1 MSTSGT
7 RAWGTLL
14 RYVPVDSAA
23 VTIGEVTG
31 FGPPDV
37 SADTIEMTSHQST
50 SRYREFIQGLLD
62 GGEVGITCNA
72 VPADAGQAAV
82 LAHFTAGTAL
92 LMELAFP
99 DNSAWAFSALCTG
112 CQPVVTAD
120 IEGKLEFASTLKISG
135 VPAWGASQA
144 VGLTTPFFTLSEGD
158 ASLDPEPSAAAYAYT
173 AEVANVIETLTVTP
187 VSTGADSIEVN
198 GTVVATTEA
207 SGAISLSVGAN
218 TIVVVCAESLHRT
231 ARYEIVVTRAAA

>member
-1 MSTSGT
+1 MSSGN

-14 RYVPVDSAA
+14 RYVPVSAAA

-37 SADTIEMTSHQST
+37 TADTIEMTSHQST
-50 SRYREFIQGLLD
+50 SRYREFTQGVID
-62 GGEVGITCNA
+62 GGEVSIVCNS

-82 LAHFTAGTAL
+82 IAHFSAGTAL

-112 CQPVVTAD
+112 VQPVTAAD
-120 IEGKLEFASTLKISG
+120 IEGKLEFASTLKITG

-144 VGLTTPFFTLSEGD
+144 VGLTTPFFTLSQGD
-158 ASLDPEPSAAAYAYT
+158 GTLDPESSAAAYAYT
-173 AEVANVIETLTVTP
+173 AEVATGITSLTVTP
-187 VSTGADSIEVN
+187 VSTGADTIHVD
-198 GTVVATTEA
+198 GTVVASGAA
-207 SGAISLSVGAN
+207 SGAISLAVGAN
-218 TIVVVCAESLHRT
+218 LIVVICTEALHRT